1 MYFRIMKR
9 ISVNIKETIFR
20 ESESIRKMIKMS
32 RANYVNK
39 ALENYN
45 KQQKHNLLE
54 VQLKRESE
62 IVRNDS
68 MLVLVEFDSLTMS
81 SDN

>member
-1 MYFRIMKR
+1 MKR

-20 ESESIRKMIKMS
+20 ETESIRKTIKMS

-54 VQLKRESE
+54 EQLKRESE
-62 IVRNDS
+62 FVRNDS

>member
-1 MYFRIMKR
+1 
-9 ISVNIKETIFR
+9 
-20 ESESIRKMIKMS
+20 MIKMS

>member
-1 MYFRIMKR
+1 M
-9 ISVNIKETIFR
+9 NIKETIFR

>member
-1 MYFRIMKR
+1 
-9 ISVNIKETIFR
+9 
-20 ESESIRKMIKMS
+20 MS

>member
-1 MYFRIMKR
+1 MKR